1 MEENI
6 LASIKEAIGN
16 EAEYTHFD
24 KPIIMAINSA
34 FAILHQLGVGPKLKP
49 FALVDGSETWDEF
62 MTANDTE
69 LVKSYIAIKV
79 QKMFDP
85 PSNSFLMTALNE
97 MEKEYEWR
105 LNVDAEN
112 DLI

>member
-6 LASIKEAIGN
+6 LASIKEAIGC
-16 EAEYTHFD
+16 EADYEHFN
-24 KPIIMAINSA
+24 KQIIMAINSA

-49 FALVDGSETWDEF
+49 FVLIDGSETWDQFLTE
-62 MTANDTE
+62 NDTE
-69 LVKSYIAIKV
+69 LVKNYVAIKV

-105 LNVDAEN
+105 LNVDAETPVH
-112 DLI
+112 